1 MTRWI
6 LKRHSVLVLNRNWQA
21 IDVKTPLEALS
32 MMFVDDATGLQ
43 IMGPDNMVP
52 LKWNDWVNLP
62 HNSEE
67 DHVRTVR
74 GQIRIPKI
82 VILCNFD
89 KVPKKRPKFTAKNLW
104 QRDEGICQ
112 YTGKKLRPD
121 EGNIDHVLPK
131 SRGGRSTW
139 TNCVLSHKDVNARK
153 GDRTPVEAGLKLIR
167 QPKEPQSLP
176 TTFYIENRFNI
187 KEWDTFLFKND
198 YVQA

>member
-21 IDVKTPLEALS
+21 INVKTPLEALS
-32 MMFVDDATGLQ
+32 MMFSDDATGLQ
-43 IMGPDNMVP
+43 ILGLDNMVP

-62 HNSEE
+62 HNDSEE
-67 DHVRTVR
+67 YVHTVR
-74 GQIRIPKI
+74 GDIRIPKI
-82 VILCNFD
+82 IILSNFD
-89 KVPKKRPKFTAKNLW
+89 KVPKKRPKFTSKNLW

-112 YTGKKLRPD
+112 YTGRKLKPN

-139 TNCVLSHKDVNARK
+139 TNCVLSHKDVNAEK
-153 GDRTPVEAGLKLIR
+153 GNRTPSEAGLRLIR

-187 KEWDTFLFKND
+187 KEWDAFLFKEQ
-198 YVQA
+198 YA

>member
-21 IDVKTPLEALS
+21 VDVKTPLEALS
-32 MMFVDDATGLQ
+32 MMFADDATGLQ

-52 LKWNDWVNLP
+52 LKWNDWVCLP
-62 HNSEE
+62 HNQDE

-74 GQIRIPKI
+74 GEIRIPKI

-89 KVPKKRPKFTAKNLW
+89 KVPKKRPKFTSKNLW

-112 YTGKKLRPD
+112 YTGKKLTPS
-121 EGNIDHVLPK
+121 EGNIDHILPK

-153 GDRTPVEAGLKLIR
+153 GDRTPVEAGLRLIR

-176 TTFYIENRFNI
+176 TTFYIENKFNI
-187 KEWDTFLFKND
+187 KEWDAFLFKND